1 MPWFFPTIHVI
12 LKLNSVA
19 VSKRDEVRYN
29 WLTAWAKN
37 FPKNTFMYVSP
48 ARKDGKPLPPFYF
61 LHGRQEGLALCDPR
75 EKLGSRIMANSS
87 SCTNFSELNHDLQI
101 EIEELGEDFV
111 FLGFWKK
118 QNSVKEVLT
127 SFMFLDDLNKADL
140 QDGKRAL
147 PMRASDILV
156 QLLKQKKVF
165 YEQIK

>member
-61 LHGRQEGLALCDPR
+61 LHGRQEGLAFCDPR

-87 SCTNFSELNHDLQI
+87 SCPNFSELNHDLQI

-118 QNSVKEVLT
+118 TEFRQGSANELHVPGRSQQGGP
-127 SFMFLDDLNKADL
+127 A
-140 QDGKRAL
+140 GR
-147 PMRASDILV
+147 
-156 QLLKQKKVF
+156 
-165 YEQIK
+165 